1 MFPTF
6 QKGRVH
12 INRVEEIVLL
22 RLPQTNYPLRKDLC
36 MSTSMRAAVLFNL
49 TLWLCL
55 FMVHHASARA
65 GGGGGGSDA
74 VVGGGIFAVVIAVI
88 VLPVWI
94 AWMLIK
100 KAKTKTTDILH
111 THQLHQAAKLDPIWD
126 EDAVKVRVEKV
137 FFTVQRAWMARD
149 QQIARDF
156 VTERLYDKHKLQTDI
171 MLETHEKNMLQ
182 NLNLLEVQ
190 VVRVDDSA
198 NNARDKLWTR
208 IRASMIDFMINEK
221 DGHVTGSTSQVKE
234 FIEVWKFVRGPGGW
248 LLDEID
254 QNVSQ
259 V

>member
-1 MFPTF
+1 MLIPPR
-6 QKGRVH
+6 G
-12 INRVEEIVLL
+12 LL
-22 RLPQTNYPLRKDLC
+22 
-36 MSTSMRAAVLFNL
+36 VL
-49 TLWLCL
+49 TLASWLL
-55 FMVHHASARA
+55 ILTADHAFSRA
-65 GGGGGGSDA
+65 GGGGGSDTVA
-74 VVGGGIFAVVIAVI
+74 GGGLLAVVIGLV

-94 AWMLIK
+94 AWVLIK
-100 KAKTKTTDILH
+100 KAKTKATDILH

-126 EDAVKVRVEKV
+126 EDAIKARVEKV

-149 QQIARDF
+149 QQIAKAF

-171 MLETHEKNMLQ
+171 MLEQHEKNMLQ

-198 NNARDKLWTR
+198 NKAKDKLWTR

-221 DGHVTGSTSQVKE
+221 DGRIKGSTSQVQE
-234 FIEVWKFVRGPGGW
+234 FIEVWKFVRGPDGW